1 MPLNQPIQK
10 RYHSISEV
18 AKMLD
23 VNPSLLRFWEKQFK
37 QIQPKTNARGKRA
50 YRQEDIDVIRRI
62 YDLVKVQGLTLEGA
76 RKAMSARKGRRKSAV
91 PRRLL
96 RPKRP
101 LWCRRLRSTLRKRPS
116 ARRPCPDSRRFGSG
130 CLRRAPSSSREVVL
144 HVVFDSRFQRP
155 ERHVATVVPQF
166 GEVGFGEVLVGVP
179 DVLRGVDE

>member
-76 RKAMSARKGRRKSAV
+76 RKALTARKGEAKERGAQAASAAQTANEAATPAV
-91 PRRLL
+91 NPLEVANREAAVARLKKVRQRLL
-96 RPKRP
+96 EARAVV
-101 LWCRRLRSTLRKRPS
+101 RS
-116 ARRPCPDSRRFGSG
+116 
-130 CLRRAPSSSREVVL
+130 
-144 HVVFDSRFQRP
+144 
-155 ERHVATVVPQF
+155 
-166 GEVGFGEVLVGVP
+166 
-179 DVLRGVDE
+179 